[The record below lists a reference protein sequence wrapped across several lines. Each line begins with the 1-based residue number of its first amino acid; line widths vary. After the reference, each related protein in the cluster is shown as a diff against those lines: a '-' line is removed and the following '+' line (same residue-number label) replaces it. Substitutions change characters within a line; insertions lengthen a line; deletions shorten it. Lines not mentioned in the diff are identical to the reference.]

1 MPETN
6 FSQVFTNSEELV
18 EANPDFVYM
27 VIPAKYVCTYHKLL
41 VMLADV
47 GIEMLNDCTAN
58 CKGNNKNIITCW
70 NMFQTACAAY
80 QINKTKEADTII
92 KYINAQIKLI
102 YNGTGKETIIGN
114 ITLPISEDGILKAII
129 KIKDKKGITE
139 DILNKISNI
148 LMILLT
154 AGSSILI
161 LIYKNIG
168 LLLIIAYLWII
179 VIKENNKYTLKKK
192 INKLLEKQK
201 NA

>member
-1 MPETN
+1 MPEIN

-18 EANPDFVYM
+18 ETNPDFVYM

-92 KYINAQIKLI
+92 KYIDAQIKLI

-129 KIKDKKGITE
+129 SCGGETPKFEVDEETGQLLQANTSSNNYDEVYALGE
-139 DILNKISNI
+139 DD
-148 LMILLT
+148 
-154 AGSSILI
+154 
-161 LIYKNIG
+161 Y
-168 LLLIIAYLWII
+168 
-179 VIKENNKYTLKKK
+179 NNK
-192 INKLLEKQK
+192 
-201 NA
+201 

>member
-1 MPETN
+1 
-6 FSQVFTNSEELV
+6 
-18 EANPDFVYM
+18 M

-92 KYINAQIKLI
+92 KYIDAQIKLI

-129 KIKDKKGITE
+129 SCGGETPKFEVDEETGQLLQANTSSNNYDEVYALGE
-139 DILNKISNI
+139 DD
-148 LMILLT
+148 
-154 AGSSILI
+154 
-161 LIYKNIG
+161 Y
-168 LLLIIAYLWII
+168 
-179 VIKENNKYTLKKK
+179 NNK
-192 INKLLEKQK
+192 
-201 NA
+201 

>member
-1 MPETN
+1 MSETN

-18 EANPDFVYM
+18 ETNPDFVYM
-27 VIPAKYVCTYHKLL
+27 VIPAKYICTYHKLL

-102 YNGTGKETIIGN
+102 Y
-114 ITLPISEDGILKAII
+114 
-129 KIKDKKGITE
+129 KDYFKKNSF
-139 DILNKISNI
+139 LY
-148 LMILLT
+148 
-154 AGSSILI
+154 LI
-161 LIYKNIG
+161 NSKN
-168 LLLIIAYLWII
+168 
-179 VIKENNKYTLKKK
+179 
-192 INKLLEKQK
+192 
-201 NA
+201 

>member
-58 CKGNNKNIITCW
+58 CKGNNKNIITCCCSVVNILFIDIITCW

-102 YNGTGKETIIGN
+102 YNGTEKETIVGN

-129 KIKDKKGITE
+129 SCGGETPKFEVDDETGQLLQANTSSNNYDEVYALGE
-139 DILNKISNI
+139 DD
-148 LMILLT
+148 
-154 AGSSILI
+154 
-161 LIYKNIG
+161 Y
-168 LLLIIAYLWII
+168 
-179 VIKENNKYTLKKK
+179 NNK
-192 INKLLEKQK
+192 
-201 NA
+201 

>member
-1 MPETN
+1 MSETN
-6 FSQVFTNSEELV
+6 FSQVFTNSEELVEANPEELV

-58 CKGNNKNIITCW
+58 CKRNNKNIITCW

-102 YNGTGKETIIGN
+102 YNGTGKETIVGN

-129 KIKDKKGITE
+129 SCGGETPKFEVDEETGQLLQANTSSNNYDEIYVLGE
-139 DILNKISNI
+139 DD
-148 LMILLT
+148 
-154 AGSSILI
+154 
-161 LIYKNIG
+161 Y
-168 LLLIIAYLWII
+168 
-179 VIKENNKYTLKKK
+179 NNK
-192 INKLLEKQK
+192 
-201 NA
+201 

>member
-18 EANPDFVYM
+18 EANPNFVYM

-102 YNGTGKETIIGN
+102 YNGTEKETIVGN

-129 KIKDKKGITE
+129 SCGGETPKFEVDDETGQLLQANVRNSNYDEVYALGE
-139 DILNKISNI
+139 DDYSNK
-148 LMILLT
+148 
-154 AGSSILI
+154 
-161 LIYKNIG
+161 
-168 LLLIIAYLWII
+168 
-179 VIKENNKYTLKKK
+179 
-192 INKLLEKQK
+192 
-201 NA
+201 